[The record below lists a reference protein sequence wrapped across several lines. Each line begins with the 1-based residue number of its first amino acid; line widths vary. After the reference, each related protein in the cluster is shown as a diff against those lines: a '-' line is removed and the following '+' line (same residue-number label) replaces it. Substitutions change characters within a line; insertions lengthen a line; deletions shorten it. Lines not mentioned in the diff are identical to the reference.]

1 MNLQGLKSENE
12 SCWDSG
18 RSFSSKTR
26 KVALAISLTRMEVNS
41 WAWVAGVFRGARS
54 HTAILGG
61 SWAAEIGRAKTKG
74 MAKWV
79 KKVIVFISSPLKFER
94 RPLA

>member
-1 MNLQGLKSENE
+1 VKIQGLKSENE
-12 SCWDSG
+12 SRWESG
-18 RSFSSKTR
+18 RSFSWKTR

-41 WAWVAGVFRGARS
+41 WAWVAGVFRGARC
-54 HTAILGG
+54 HTAILGS
-61 SWAAEIGRAKTKG
+61 SWATEIGRAKTKG

-79 KKVIVFISSPLKFER
+79 KKVIVFISSPLRFER